1 MLSKEITTLLIFAGI
16 AFLLLVLVSQKSD
29 YLVRGRIE
37 VREPFEDK
45 AETPVTGVSE
55 PSPALAPA
63 PADIDNKRQ
72 PYHLLRGV
80 IADATTDAPS
90 DLSYEKSYE
99 RNPKK
104 VLEKTESYAQ
114 RTNNFKH
121 KTPDSYTAPFPELSN
136 SFYAV

>member
-16 AFLLLVLVSQKSD
+16 AFLLLVLVSQKPD

-37 VREPFEDK
+37 VKEPFEDK
-45 AETPVTGVSE
+45 AEAPVTGVAA
-55 PSPALAPA
+55 PSLA

-80 IADATTDAPS
+80 IADATSDKPS

-99 RNPKK
+99 LNPKK

-136 SFYAV
+136 SFYQ

>member
-55 PSPALAPA
+55 PALA